1 MEEITKVTNNIRV
14 DNMKLFSFKFK
25 EKKRKK
31 KKQVWTIN
39 IKFGWFELVRVME
52 TRYMYVF

>member
-1 MEEITKVTNNIRV
+1 MLQKSFFFFLIEKVEEITKVTNNIRV

-31 KKQVWTIN
+31 KSKYGLLILNSV
-39 IKFGWFELVRVME
+39 GLS
-52 TRYMYVF
+52 